1 LTVGAPQVL
10 AEGWAAPLKGFMR
23 EGVLAQTLHF
33 RSVLVNEGMAPD
45 TVDATTLATNF
56 ADVDAARP
64 RVRVSMPLPI
74 VLPIT
79 GYTKQLVESH
89 EKGSAGVALVDKLG
103 RTLVS
108 RPFPSWN
115 RSILTEIY
123 LCHACSC
130 QEILRTETAG
140 QAHPPPG
147 CAEHHRG
154 FDDQSGAEHDDRAR
168 HWQES
173 RWRVQIQAHRSPRRQ
188 NCDALWRAVG
198 S

>member
-1 LTVGAPQVL
+1 MGLGKTIQTIALLLSGVYQPAEPQAQGGRGGGGGGTARKPRKQQQEQAAAAAAAAAPARGAPTLVICPTSAMVQ
-10 AEGWAAPLKGFMR
+10 WADEIKA
-23 EGVLAQTLHF
+23 
-33 RSVLVNEGMAPD
+33 
-45 TVDATTLATNF
+45 F
-56 ADVDAARP
+56 A
-64 RVRVSMPLPI
+64 
-74 VLPIT
+74 
-79 GYTKQLVESH
+79 
-89 EKGSAGVALVDKLG
+89 
-103 RTLVS
+103 VS

-115 RSILTEIY
+115 RSILTVIY